1 MLFLFLMIRRPPRYT
16 RTDTLFPYPTL
27 FRSGVQHKRRQA
39 RIGAAALGLALAA
52 LPAFASSPAAPAA
65 APVRPAAPAEQSRPN
80 FLVIMGDD
88 IGYSDI
94 GAYGGNIDKPNL
106 DALAQR
112 SIRFSTFY
120 TMSPFVPARQALLTW
135 R

>member
-1 MLFLFLMIRRPPRYT
+1 MQ
-16 RTDTLFPYPTL
+16 
-27 FRSGVQHKRRQA
+27 GVQHKRRQA

-94 GAYGGNIDKPNL
+94 GAYGGNIDTPKL
-106 DALAQR
+106 EALAQR
-112 SIRFSTFY
+112 SIRFSNFY
-120 TMSPFVPARQALLTW
+120 NMSRCCPSRAEIGRAACRERVCQSG
-135 R
+135 

>member
-1 MLFLFLMIRRPPRYT
+1 MQ
-16 RTDTLFPYPTL
+16 
-27 FRSGVQHKRRQA
+27 GVQHKRRQA

-94 GAYGGNIDKPNL
+94 GAYGGNID
-106 DALAQR
+106 R
-112 SIRFSTFY
+112 SEEHTSELQSLTRNSYAVFCLTKKKSKNH
-120 TMSPFVPARQALLTW
+120 TMMQN
-135 R
+135 